1 MNGKKGS
8 AAQALAGILLTA
20 TAMAIGGM
28 VYWNYMFRMPCRMEA
43 DCRGKRVEAGTMK
56 RWEER
61 EEDGY
66 LGIINMAGWRVDEQ
80 QIVCSVST
88 GRKAAAKVV
97 SVHGSMELVEKADIL
112 FGRYGLDADG
122 DYCVLCSGLASH
134 LFGST
139 QVAGECVKVGQER
152 FIVAGVIEK
161 EEDMVMIPMIEG
173 PVDHLAVFFENR
185 VGAEEKLE
193 RLMSE

>member
-112 FGRYGLDADG
+112 CGRYGLDADG
-122 DYCVLCSGLASH
+122 DYCVLCSGL
-134 LFGST
+134 
-139 QVAGECVKVGQER
+139 VKR
-152 FIVAGVIEK
+152 K
-161 EEDMVMIPMIEG
+161 P
-173 PVDHLAVFFENR
+173 
-185 VGAEEKLE
+185 
-193 RLMSE
+193 

>member
-66 LGIINMAGWRVDEQ
+66 LGIINMAGWRVD
-80 QIVCSVST
+80 
-88 GRKAAAKVV
+88 
-97 SVHGSMELVEKADIL
+97 
-112 FGRYGLDADG
+112 
-122 DYCVLCSGLASH
+122 
-134 LFGST
+134 
-139 QVAGECVKVGQER
+139 
-152 FIVAGVIEK
+152 
-161 EEDMVMIPMIEG
+161 
-173 PVDHLAVFFENR
+173 
-185 VGAEEKLE
+185 
-193 RLMSE
+193 